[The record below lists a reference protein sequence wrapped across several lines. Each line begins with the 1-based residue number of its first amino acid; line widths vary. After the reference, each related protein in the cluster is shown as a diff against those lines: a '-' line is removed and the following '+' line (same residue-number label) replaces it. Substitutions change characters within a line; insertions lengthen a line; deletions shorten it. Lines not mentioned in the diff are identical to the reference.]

1 MHATLLSVVVVCQAW
16 ENRLRRSAPP
26 SGQTHFL
33 ESQDQQSRL
42 GGDAQGWADTAF
54 LTPSRKGQFGHR
66 QNPAKDH
73 HSSWAHRWR
82 GESAPGTALR
92 TAHRPGCYP
101 PPLRVPDTVH
111 GRHHHSRRSAPFR
124 RHFSATRWS
133 SGAHGFEAALEEP
146 ARCRFSPA
154 IHPALHA
161 VPWPSEAP
169 TLAFPHV
176 SLFAGWLTWPDRRRS
191 TTSSRTTS
199 RTSTARRSRGA
210 ARTSNLSLL
219 SNHAHPLPTS

>member
-1 MHATLLSVVVVCQAW
+1 MGSEMCI
-16 ENRLRRSAPP
+16 RD
-26 SGQTHFL
+26 SGQKEL
-33 ESQDQQSRL
+33 Q
-42 GGDAQGWADTAF
+42 
-54 LTPSRKGQFGHR
+54 RKRPHR
-66 QNPAKDH
+66 
-73 HSSWAHRWR
+73 SWAHRWR

-154 IHPALHA
+154 IHPALQCPGPAKRPPFLKLTSRSSQAGCLGRIEDDRQRVHGRLQGRQRCGARA
-161 VPWPSEAP
+161 VRPAP
-169 TLAFPHV
+169 
-176 SLFAGWLTWPDRRRS
+176 R
-191 TTSSRTTS
+191 TSACSRTV
-199 RTSTARRSRGA
+199 RT
-210 ARTSNLSLL
+210 
-219 SNHAHPLPTS
+219 PCPPPDLPVLRKS